1 MVTKIIDGKELASK
15 LRQTLKAEVA
25 RLEGL
30 KAKPC
35 LAVILVGSDPASLS
49 YVTAKKKA
57 CAEVGILSKDFSF
70 PAEVRQ
76 EELLSFLKGLN
87 ADPEVSGILVQ
98 LPLPD
103 PLSEEAIIEAIDPVK
118 DVDGF
123 SPINVGRLVLG
134 QKTFIPPTPY
144 GVLKILE
151 AYGIQTEGK
160 HAVIVGRSNIVGK
173 PLANLLIQKSGLANA
188 TVTVCHSH
196 TKDLAFFTQKA
207 DILIAAAGKP
217 ALIRRE
223 MVKEGAVV
231 IDVGVNRL
239 PDSSKP
245 QGYSLV
251 GDVDFQGLV
260 GWASY
265 LTPVPG
271 GVGPLTVTMLL
282 ANTLLAFRRQ
292 QGLEQG

>member
-1 MVTKIIDGKELASK
+1 MVTKIIDGKELAYK
-15 LRQTLKAEVA
+15 LRQNLKTEVA
-25 RLEGL
+25 RLWDS
-30 KAKPC
+30 KIKPC

-70 PAEVRQ
+70 AADVRE
-76 EELLSFLKGLN
+76 EELLDLLKELN
-87 ADPEVSGILVQ
+87 TDPEVSGILVQ
-98 LPLPD
+98 LPLPE
-103 PLSEEAIIEAIDPVK
+103 PLSEEVIIEAIDPLK

-151 AYGIQTEGK
+151 AYGIQTAGQ
-160 HAVIVGRSNIVGK
+160 HAVVVGRSNIVGK
-173 PLANLLIQKSGLANA
+173 PLANLLSQKETQANA

-196 TKDLAFFTQKA
+196 TKDLGFFTRQA

-217 ALIRRE
+217 FLIRRD

-231 IDVGVNRL
+231 IDVGVNRIA
-239 PDSSKP
+239 DASRP
-245 QGYSLV
+245 QGYRLV
-251 GDVDFQGLV
+251 GDVDFNNLL

-282 ANTLLAFRRQ
+282 ANTLLACRRQ
-292 QGLEQG
+292 HGLD